1 MGFYRLPAFVF
12 GVAMSLES
20 MRRGFMGGSALALFI
35 DISIDNYEGCKL
47 RIATMEQYLDVEE
60 YLITQIPP
68 ILAFFMS
75 PFTDYHKAQRCFFT
89 IASTLCDRLQ
99 KRSCADIW
107 NPAKVPESE

>member
-1 MGFYRLPAFVF
+1 
-12 GVAMSLES
+12 
-20 MRRGFMGGSALALFI
+20 MGGSALSLFI
-35 DISIDNYEGCKL
+35 DISIDNHEGCKL
-47 RIATMEQYLDVEE
+47 RIEMMGTYLDVEE

-68 ILAFFMS
+68 ILAYFIW
-75 PFTDYHKAQRCFFT
+75 PFTDYHNAQRCFFT